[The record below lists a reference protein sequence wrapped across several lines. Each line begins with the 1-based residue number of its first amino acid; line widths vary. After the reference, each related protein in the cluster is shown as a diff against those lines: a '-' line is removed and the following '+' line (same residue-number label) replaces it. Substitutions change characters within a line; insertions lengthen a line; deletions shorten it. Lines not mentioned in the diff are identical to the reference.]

1 MILVGFRFDFDLILI
16 WLDFALIR
24 LDLGWIR
31 LDFGWIRL
39 DFGWIRLDF
48 GSIRV
53 LVALTALSGGPRK
66 LDDRFWGGNLL
77 ASWPF
82 ITS

>member
-1 MILVGFRFDFDLILI
+1 MILILVGFDF
-16 WLDFALIR
+16 
-24 LDLGWIR
+24 GWIWFGFDSIW